1 MELTGRSLEPLV
13 DQMQQLA
20 SLGTGAAHNG
30 TLRTGVDEGLQW
42 MAIDLGVDVQ
52 HEDPAHALG
61 ILLHHLVILIV
72 HILLPLL
79 LTKILLGLHVVGA
92 GLETTSHVALLGLGL
107 GGPHGSRDSPADGL
121 LTPQLDPGLPRTGRS
136 ELGGQSG
143 AVIIQFLDEVGMV
156 GTDLLIGGW
165 RKIYMHEYVYA
176 KCENAQCMYM
186 YVVS

>member
-1 MELTGRSLEPLV
+1 MHTKTNTYLEPLV

-20 SLGTGAAHNG
+20 SLGTGAAHDG

-42 MAIDLGVDVQ
+42 MAIDLRVDVQ

-79 LTKILLGLHVVGA
+79 LTKILLGLDVVGV
-92 GLETTSHVALLGLGL
+92 GLQSLAHVALLGLGL
-107 GGPHGSRDSPADGL
+107 GGSHGARDSPADCL

-136 ELGGQSG
+136 ELGGQRG
-143 AVIIQFLDEVGMV
+143 VVIIQFLDEVGMV
-156 GTDLLIGGW
+156 GTGLLN
-165 RKIYMHEYVYA
+165 RRLEEDVHA
-176 KCENAQCMYM
+176 
-186 YVVS
+186 